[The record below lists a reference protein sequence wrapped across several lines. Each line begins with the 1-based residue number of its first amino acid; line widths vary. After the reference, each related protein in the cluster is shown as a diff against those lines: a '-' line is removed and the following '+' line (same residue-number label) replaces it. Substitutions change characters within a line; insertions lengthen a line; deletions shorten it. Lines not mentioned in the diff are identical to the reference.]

1 LLGAV
6 RNEGKNARLSEI
18 RKIMTKLPQVMV
30 NAHVPDEMKQY
41 AMNHR
46 ALEEAI
52 AKREAILGSDGRI
65 LVRPSGTEPLI
76 RVMIEGVDQT
86 QIDGLVHELR
96 EVIECI
102 CSEIGES

>member
-1 LLGAV
+1 
-6 RNEGKNARLSEI
+6 
-18 RKIMTKLPQVMV
+18 MV
-30 NAHVPDEMKQY
+30 NAHVPDETKQY